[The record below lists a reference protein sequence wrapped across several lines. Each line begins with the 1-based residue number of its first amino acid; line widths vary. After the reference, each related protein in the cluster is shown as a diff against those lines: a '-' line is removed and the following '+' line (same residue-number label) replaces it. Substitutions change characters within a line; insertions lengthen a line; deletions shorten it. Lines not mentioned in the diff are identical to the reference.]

1 MNVSEQL
8 RQLAAELD
16 QREAELDQREADLAA
31 AAELLS
37 QDAAVAAAYAAGVAQ
52 ERRRVVMEIDLQL
65 EYLNYGGTN
74 AVSLQTLRDRINGK
88 ADD

>member
-1 MNVSEQL
+1 MNVSDQL
-8 RQLAAELD
+8 RQLA
-16 QREAELDQREADLAA
+16 AELDQREADLAA

-65 EYLNYGGTN
+65 EYLNYGGIN